1 MKEPNWAKLLKFFY
15 EKDDQLHKYGGIKE
29 SLFEGWEHPIM
40 KETGLSRNELYS
52 GITTLENKGLID
64 RNSWGLYY
72 LTDKGFEIAHDREI
86 KKQQAI
92 SSEYVAIFTVV
103 LAMTAFAELLSSV
116 GLLST
121 NLEIF
126 LTIII
131 CLTIVVPLIL
141 MLSQHH
147 SFLFRWRWNSFKMK
161 IRELYASIK
170 PKPNSNIRKRIE
182 KLSED

>member
-64 RNSWGLYY
+64 RNTWGLYY

-103 LAMTAFAELLSSV
+103 LGMTAFAELLNSV
-116 GLLST
+116 LST
-121 NLEIF
+121 NSKIF
-126 LTIII
+126 LTMIIS
-131 CLTIVVPLIL
+131 LTIVVSLIL
-141 MLSQHH
+141 MIQQHH

-170 PKPNSNIRKRIE
+170 PQPKTNIRKKIE
-182 KLSED
+182 SLESD